1 MGATQAVEQASKR
14 PGFLGWEIWRDR
26 LSLVLLGSGCLALLV
41 LVGWLSLR
49 FPSLP
54 PLVPLHFDA
63 AGNADRLGPRVQV
76 FITPFIGLLVL
87 VFNGFLG
94 GLAYRRERMWSYL
107 LWGGAVLVQL
117 LVWIATLGLLGR
129 M

>member
-1 MGATQAVEQASKR
+1 LK
-14 PGFLGWEIWRDR
+14 
-26 LSLVLLGSGCLALLV
+26 
-41 LVGWLSLR
+41 
-49 FPSLP
+49 

-63 AGNADRLGPRVQV
+63 GGVADRYGSRIQV
-76 FITPFIGLLVL
+76 FITPFIGFLVL
-87 VFNGFLG
+87 AFNGFLG
-94 GLAYRRERMWSYL
+94 GLAYRRERMLSYL